1 MLKKCKLW
9 KLLLFFK
16 FPVLYLHPL
25 NMKKEIIS
33 KSEELFLSLG
43 FKNVTMDDIA
53 SAMGISKKTIYANF
67 SNKTELVRAVT
78 FSVLEYIYQEIEKI
92 NKSAINP
99 IEELYQIKMFVM
111 DYLRNERGSA
121 QFQLKKYYPKVFEQ
135 LEIKKFEKM
144 HSSVENSLIKG
155 VELELFRPII
165 DTAFISRVYFVGM
178 SGIRDQSVFSE
189 DMFDKNYLMESY
201 LEYHLRAIV
210 TEKGL
215 DLLNKYIKQ
224 NKTQNA

>member
-9 KLLLFFK
+9 KLLLFLK
-16 FPVLYLHPL
+16 FPVLYLPPL
-25 NMKKEIIS
+25 IMKKEIIS

-99 IEELYQIKMFVM
+99 IEELYKIKMFVM

-121 QFQLKKYYPKVFEQ
+121 QFQLKKYYSKVFEQ

-155 VELELFRPII
+155 VELELFRPKI

-215 DLLNKYIKQ
+215 GLLNKYIKQ